1 MIANIPKEWFKS
13 INKKHA
19 NEPENNLQDLIDMM
33 EYDNPNVPSLFKTA
47 YNRGYEDG
55 IKDTKESIKK
65 LL

>member
-1 MIANIPKEWFKS
+1 MIANIPT
-13 INKKHA
+13 

-33 EYDNPNVPSLFKTA
+33 EYDNPNTASLFQTA

-55 IKDTKESIKK
+55 IKHTKESIKK